1 MAGTS
6 EIANATRP
14 VGRVGRCNAGAFL
27 KAARRISLI
36 YGKALAPTGLK
47 ITQYG
52 ILSAINARG
61 AALPT
66 MHELAEELVIDRST
80 LGQNLR
86 PLERAELIAILTDP
100 ADRRNRLIALTKRG
114 VSKLNEA
121 AEYWRTAQDRF
132 EEVFGE
138 PEAAELRAVLSAVAY
153 HPKFG
158 ERG

>member
-1 MAGTS
+1 MLNNP
-6 EIANATRP
+6 ENP
-14 VGRVGRCNAGAFL
+14 VPGVGRCNAGVIK

-36 YGKALAPTGLK
+36 YDQALAPTGLK

-52 ILSAINARG
+52 ILSAINSRG

-66 MHELAEELVIDRST
+66 MHELAEQLVMDRST

-86 PLERAELIAILTDP
+86 PLERADLVAIMTDP

-114 VSKLNEA
+114 LAKFNEA
-121 AEYWRTAQDRF
+121 SEYWRTAQDRF

-138 PEAAELRAVLSAVAY
+138 PEAAKLRAMLSAIAY

-158 ERG
+158 KRG

>member
-1 MAGTS
+1 MAGQS
-6 EIANATRP
+6 EIAKAKKP
-14 VGRVGRCNAGAFL
+14 VDRMSRCNAGAIK

-36 YGKALAPTGLK
+36 YNESLAPTGLK

-66 MHELAEELVIDRST
+66 MRELAEELVMDRST

-86 PLERAELIAILTDP
+86 PLGRAGLVAILTDP
-100 ADRRNRLIALTKRG
+100 ADRRNRLIALTKPG
-114 VSKLNEA
+114 LSKLNEA

-138 PEAAELRAVLSAVAY
+138 PEAAELRAALLAIAY
-153 HPKFG
+153 QPKFG
-158 ERG
+158 ARG

>member
-1 MAGTS
+1 
-6 EIANATRP
+6 
-14 VGRVGRCNAGAFL
+14 
-27 KAARRISLI
+27 
-36 YGKALAPTGLK
+36 LAPTGLK

-52 ILSAINARG
+52 VLLAIKARG

-66 MHELAEELVIDRST
+66 MHELAEELVMDRST

-86 PLERAELIAILTDP
+86 PLERAELIVILMDP

-114 VSKLNEA
+114 VTKLNET

-132 EEVFGE
+132 EEVIGE

-158 ERG
+158 ERE